1 MNRIPLKKSKIKPYG
16 GDEYYLQTPKDYH
29 SMWMHMLQLFGMD
42 WVMPSSIADL
52 LFCWHHWLG
61 KHNSNIWNLVL
72 GCLMWTIWT
81 EHNRR
86 SFEDIEKSLVQL
98 LDLCQRTLLD
108 WSRCWGLSDCF
119 ALIYFLLSHK
129 IVLWFLYF
137 SLFQCCP
144 LFTIVNSMYFF
155 FYSFFNNITLLP
167 IKKN

>member
-1 MNRIPLKKSKIKPYG
+1 MNRIPLKKSEIKPYG

-72 GCLMWTIWT
+72 DCLMWTIWT
-81 EHNRR
+81 ERNWRF
-86 SFEDIEKSLVQL
+86 FEDTEKSLAQL
-98 LDLCQRTLLD
+98 LDLCQRTLFD
-108 WSRCWGLSDCF
+108 WPRCWGLSDCF
-119 ALIYFLLSHK
+119 ALIDFLLSLR
-129 IVLWFLYF
+129 IVLWFIYF

-155 FYSFFNNITLLP
+155 LLFLF
-167 IKKN
+167 